1 MARDILIVDDEADIR
16 LLITGILSD
25 EGYATRDASNSD
37 EALEALRARRPNL
50 VILDIWLDNS
60 KLDGLQLLEV
70 IKSEHP
76 GVPVVMISG
85 HGTIETAVKAI
96 TRGAYDFIEK
106 PFKSDR
112 LLLIIERAIEA
123 AQLRSENEEL
133 RLRAGSQSEL
143 IGESSAINQ
152 LRHAVSK
159 VAPTGSRVL
168 ITGPAGAGK
177 EVVARLIHDLSR
189 RNSAPFVALNCA
201 AMHPDR
207 LEAELFGNEADA
219 ETSAGLKVGTF
230 EQAHGGT
237 LLLDEVADMPLETQ
251 GKIVRVLQEQSF
263 ERVGGN
269 RTVEVDVRVVASTN
283 RDLPDLIA
291 EGRFREDLYY
301 RLNVVPLEVPALRDR
316 REDIPALVNYFMER
330 AAKATGLPS
339 REVSNDA
346 LAALQA
352 HEWPGNVRQL
362 RNVIDWILIMAVG
375 DPREMVRADM
385 LPADI
390 SKVAPDSFA
399 EDNNAEIMALP
410 LRDAREIFER
420 KYLEAQVTRFGGN
433 ISRTASFVGMER
445 SALHR
450 KLRSLGITSSER
462 Q

>member
-25 EGYATRDASNSD
+25 EGYETREASNSD

-133 RLRAGSQSEL
+133 KLRAGPQAEL
-143 IGESSAINQ
+143 IGDSTAINQ
-152 LRHAVSK
+152 LRHAVTK

-189 RNSAPFVALNCA
+189 RNSSPFVALNCA

-269 RTVEVDVRVVASTN
+269 RTVEVDVRVVAATN
-283 RDLPDLIA
+283 RDLPQLIS
-291 EGRFREDLYY
+291 EGLFREDLYY
-301 RLNVVPLEVPALRDR
+301 RLNVVPLDVPALRDR
-316 REDIPALVNYFMER
+316 REDIPGLVTHFMER
-330 AAKATGLPS
+330 ASKATGLPS

-375 DPREMVRADM
+375 DPREVVRADM

-390 SKVAPDSFA
+390 SKVTPNSFA
-399 EDNNAEIMALP
+399 EDSESEIMALP